1 MNYKELI
8 QKELITDNTKEL
20 SKDRLFLKTKQN
32 EKYANNISD
41 YITPKDLINN
51 LNLKTKFIGI
61 TGTNGKTTTAFVL
74 GYLLQQAGFSVGIQ
88 GTEGFYFNGKKKE
101 AKTLTTPPIFTTIKR
116 AVKYEPDFYIME
128 VSSHA
133 IVQQRIEGIEFTA
146 KILTSFSQ
154 DHLDFHK
161 TMEEYRRVKES
172 FFQDEAIKV
181 VNGKLKSRQVP
192 SSKFQLVNVGGFD
205 FKIDSKNLYVLEKP
219 IVDDVP
225 MAGEFNK
232 MNFSLAIKA
241 VELIQKDL
249 NKAWNP
255 EPGTWNLKIPG
266 RMEIV
271 SKNPLVIIDFAHTP
285 DGMEKVLSSVEGKK
299 IVVFGAGGNRDKD
312 KRYLMGEIADKYVE
326 YIILTEDNPR
336 CEKAFDICEDIAKG
350 IKNTPYKIIT
360 NRKEAIKEALDIAK
374 KKDYTLMLLGKGDEN
389 YIEYC
394 EEKVDYSDREIV
406 KKLLGNKVFKVS

>member
-1 MNYKELI
+1 MNYRELI
-8 QKELITDNTKEL
+8 LKDLITDNTKEL
-20 SKDRLFLKTKQN
+20 NKNKLFLKTKQN
-32 EKYANNISD
+32 EKYAGNISK
-41 YITPKDLINN
+41 YITPKDLINK

-74 GYLLQQAGFSVGIQ
+74 GYLLQQVGFSVGIQ

-101 AKTLTTPPIFTTIKR
+101 AKTLTTPPVFTTIKR

-154 DHLDFHK
+154 DHLDYHK
-161 TMEEYRRVKES
+161 TMEEYKSVKGS

-181 VNGKLKSRQVP
+181 INGELRIENSNF
-192 SSKFQLVNVGGFD
+192 SLVNVGGYE
-205 FKIDSKNLYVLEKP
+205 FKINKINLHVLEKP
-219 IVDDVP
+219 VVDDIP

-232 MNFSLAIKA
+232 MNFSLALKTAEI
-241 VELIQKDL
+241 LTNSQFSIL
-249 NKAWNP
+249 NSQ
-255 EPGTWNLKIPG
+255 LKHFKGVPG

-285 DGMEKVLSSVEGKK
+285 DGMEKVLSAVEGKK

-312 KRYLMGEIADKYVE
+312 KRHLMGEIADKYAE

-336 CEKAFDICEDIAKG
+336 CEEAFDICEDIAKG
-350 IKNTPYKIIT
+350 IKNVPYQIIT
-360 NRKEAIKEALDIAK
+360 NRKNAIKEALDIAK
-374 KKDYTLMLLGKGDEN
+374 KKNCALMLLGKGDEN

-394 EEKVDYSDREIV
+394 DGRVDYSDREIV
-406 KKLLGNKVFKVS
+406 KKLLESCF